1 MLLIIVTIKLQA
13 TQQPHL
19 GTKIQNMH
27 EMNDEDLKYICHDIC
42 SQCEKKSHI
51 KVF

>member
-19 GTKIQNMH
+19 GTQIQNVH
-27 EMNDEDLKYICHDIC
+27 EMNDEDLKYIC
-42 SQCEKKSHI
+42 SQCEKKRTS
-51 KVF
+51 K